1 MKQSIYYFID
11 KFQKNEIEKLNR
23 KISIVYRNY
32 KKKPDI
38 DEIKSLVRFCKNQ
51 FRKVYIS
58 NNLKIA
64 LNYNFD
70 GVYIPSFNKLVKY
83 KNLSK
88 KNFELIGSAHN
99 IIEVFNKKNQGCS
112 KIFLSPLFKNKKN
125 KYFLDVIKFNL
136 IKLNYL
142 NDFIS
147 LGGIDSSN
155 IRREK
160 MCKSA
165 GVASISWVKK
175 NGPSIN
181 TGPF

>member
-11 KFQKNEIEKLNR
+11 KFQRNEIEKLNR

-99 IIEVFNKKNQGCS
+99 ITEVFNKKNQGC
-112 KIFLSPLFKNKKN
+112 
-125 KYFLDVIKFNL
+125 
-136 IKLNYL
+136 
-142 NDFIS
+142 
-147 LGGIDSSN
+147 
-155 IRREK
+155 
-160 MCKSA
+160 
-165 GVASISWVKK
+165 
-175 NGPSIN
+175 
-181 TGPF
+181 

>member
-11 KFQKNEIEKLNR
+11 KFQRNEIEKLNR

-64 LNYNFD
+64 LNYNFN

-99 IIEVFNKKNQGCS
+99 ITEVFNKKNQGCS
-112 KIFLSPLFKNKKN
+112 KFFCHLFLKIKKQILFRC
-125 KYFLDVIKFNL
+125 Y
-136 IKLNYL
+136 
-142 NDFIS
+142 
-147 LGGIDSSN
+147 
-155 IRREK
+155 
-160 MCKSA
+160 
-165 GVASISWVKK
+165 
-175 NGPSIN
+175 
-181 TGPF
+181 

>member
-1 MKQSIYYFID
+1 MIRSIYYFID

-32 KKKPDI
+32 NKTPDI
-38 DEIKSLVRFCKNQ
+38 DEIKNLVRFCKNQ

-64 LNYNFD
+64 LNYNFN

-83 KNLSK
+83 KNLSR

-99 IIEVFNKKNQGCS
+99 ITEIFNKNNQGCS

-147 LGGIDSSN
+147 LGGINSSN

-160 MCKSA
+160 MCKTA
-165 GVASISWVKK
+165 GIASISWIKK